1 MAQATRQAGLRE
13 PVYLDDHNA
22 VQRGV
27 GARVYPTF
35 VLVDRKG
42 QVRYRHAGALG
53 FGGGRKLEQEIDRLL
68 AEK

>member
-1 MAQATRQAGLRE
+1 MAAVRQAGLRE
-13 PVYLDDHNA
+13 PVYLDDNHA
-22 VQRGV
+22 VQRGL
-27 GARVYPTF
+27 GTRVYPTF

-53 FGGGRKLEQEIDRLL
+53 MRGGRDLEKEIDRLL